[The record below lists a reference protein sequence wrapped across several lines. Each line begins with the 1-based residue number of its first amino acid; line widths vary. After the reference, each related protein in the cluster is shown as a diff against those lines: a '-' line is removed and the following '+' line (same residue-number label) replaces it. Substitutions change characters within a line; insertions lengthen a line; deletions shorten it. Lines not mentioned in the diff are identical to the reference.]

1 MNDDLQALASL
12 VHRHSGIVVRDGQI
26 ASLRAALARVD
37 PKLTAADVLRSPEP
51 THLARL
57 VDQVAIKE
65 TFFLRHLE
73 EVEGIDWPGKAA
85 RAAAAGRALRI
96 WSAGCS
102 TGEEA
107 YSLALL
113 AAEALG
119 DEGPAIDVLGTDL
132 SPSVLALAEQSLYGT
147 RSMRLVDRRRRDRW
161 FVADGARLRVGEKLR
176 ARVRF
181 ARHNLVHDR
190 FPPEGEAP
198 FDLVVC
204 RNVLI
209 YFDPPTA
216 VRVTASLQ
224 QALAPGGRL
233 LLGTVDRLLSGP
245 PVGSPPPAGVVR
257 QRPAARRAR
266 IEHGARIPRREATTR
281 LLHPD
286 SATSESPAEAAHA
299 AFEAGSRALGA
310 GDAATALTALRR
322 ALYLDPK
329 RAVVALQLA
338 RAHEALDQVEAARRA
353 YWRTLRLVDE
363 TPDSGAR
370 VYDRI
375 AAGDV
380 AAACRARLTVLSGP
394 AAHARPRLIES

>member
-1 MNDDLQALASL
+1 MNDDLLALASL

-37 PKLTAADVLRSPEP
+37 PELTAADVLRSPEP
-51 THLARL
+51 ARLARL

-65 TFFLRHLE
+65 TFFLRHIE

-85 RAAAAGRALRI
+85 RAAAGGRALRI

-107 YSLALL
+107 FSLALL

-132 SPSVLALAEQSLYGT
+132 SPSVLALAEQGLYGT

-161 FVADGARLRVGEKLR
+161 FVADGERLRVGEKLR
-176 ARVRF
+176 PLVRF

-190 FPPEGEAP
+190 FPPEGEAS

-209 YFDPPTA
+209 YFDAPTA

-233 LLGTVDRLLSGP
+233 LLGTVDRLVSGP

-257 QRPAARRAR
+257 QRPAARRVR
-266 IEHGARIPRREATTR
+266 IEHE
-281 LLHPD
+281 
-286 SATSESPAEAAHA
+286 SAAEAAHA
-299 AFEAGSRALGA
+299 AFEAGSRALGT
-310 GDAATALTALRR
+310 GDAAAALTALRR

-338 RAHEALDQVEAARRA
+338 RAHEALDQIEAARRA
-353 YWRTLRLVDE
+353 YWRALRLVDE

-380 AAACRARLTVLSGP
+380 AAACRARLTVLSGS
-394 AAHARPRLIES
+394 AAMHGHA